1 MDDAMSEAPRLS
13 ILMRTPPFVLALVGV
28 LMGCVMDAV
37 IKHLGESY
45 NAVVIGFWRYAFGT
59 LVSGAVVLALRLK
72 LPDGR
77 GLRRH
82 ALRAVASTG
91 SAILFFHCITILPI
105 AEATV
110 LIFCAPLL
118 IPPLARWILGEKFR
132 GIALAA
138 LVIGFFGMIITVQG
152 EAAGAVDPRRMEGII
167 SGVGA
172 SMLYALSIVL
182 LRQLAQKDDVTV
194 TAFLGNVFPTIYL
207 LVPALILGPGL
218 APVDIP
224 VFAFTGFAGFALWY
238 MLTQAYSRA
247 PAQTLAA
254 AEYSGLIWSAAL
266 GYFFFAEVPRWQIW
280 VGAAVIVAAVMLAAW
295 DSHRRGKAQIVA
307 D

>member
-1 MDDAMSEAPRLS
+1 MSEVRPPSL
-13 ILMRTPPFVLALVGV
+13 LMRTPPFVLALVGV
-28 LMGCVMDAV
+28 FMGCVMDSI
-37 IKHLGESY
+37 IKHLGENY
-45 NAVVIGFWRYAFGT
+45 NAVVIGFWRYAFGMV
-59 LVSGAVVLALRLK
+59 VSGAVVLALKLK
-72 LPDGR
+72 LPDAK

-118 IPPLARWILGEKFR
+118 IPPLARWILGEKFQ
-132 GIALAA
+132 GVAIVALA
-138 LVIGFFGMIITVQG
+138 IGFAGMLITVQG
-152 EAAGAVDPRRMEGII
+152 EAAGGADPRRMEGVL

-172 SMLYALSIVL
+172 SMLYALSLVL
-182 LRQLAQKDDVTV
+182 LRQLAQRDDVTM
-194 TAFLGNVFPTIYL
+194 TAFLGNVFPALYL
-207 LVPALILGPGL
+207 LVPALILGPAML
-218 APVDIP
+218 PPDIP

-254 AEYSGLIWSAAL
+254 AEYSALIWAALL
-266 GYFFFAEVPRWQIW
+266 GYFFFAETPRWQVWI
-280 VGAAVIVAAVMLAAW
+280 GATVIVGAVMLSAW
-295 DSHRRGKAQIVA
+295 DSHRRGKIQPIA